1 MRNASVVTEWHSGNG
16 NHQFEVTSIKF
27 EYRYSTKTPW
37 QMSEIRLMTATNLE
51 RNNSVCDAL
60 AFSEDFLRGF
70 SFLD

>member
-1 MRNASVVTEWHSGNG
+1 M
-16 NHQFEVTSIKF
+16 VTSIKF